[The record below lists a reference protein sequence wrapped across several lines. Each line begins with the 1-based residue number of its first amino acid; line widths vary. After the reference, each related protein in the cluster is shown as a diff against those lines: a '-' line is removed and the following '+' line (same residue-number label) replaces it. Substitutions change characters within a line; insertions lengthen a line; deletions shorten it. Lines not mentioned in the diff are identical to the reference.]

1 MTPNATPVIFVDA
14 NILIAASV
22 SRTGAS
28 RVVIALA
35 EYGLIQLVVTRQ
47 VLDEAERNI
56 RIKLPRILPFFAEML
71 SYLDLNILD
80 DPERDAFER
89 WLPVIEEKD
98 APILEAAVSA
108 SVSYFLTLNT
118 KHFTADVA
126 AASGLTLQTPGEFVQ
141 QIRHILSQSL

>member
-28 RVVIALA
+28 RVVVALA
-35 EYGLIQLVVTRQ
+35 EYGLIHLVVTRQ
-47 VLDEAERNI
+47 VLDEVERNT
-56 RIKLPRILPFFAEML
+56 RLKLPHILPFFAEML
-71 SYLDLNILD
+71 SYLDIDILD
-80 DPERDAFER
+80 DPERAAFER
-89 WLPVIEEKD
+89 WIDIIGEKD

-108 SVSYFLTLNT
+108 SVDYFLTLNT

-126 AASGLTLQTPGEFVQ
+126 AASGLTIQTPGEFVR
-141 QIRHILSQSL
+141 QIRHILSMDL